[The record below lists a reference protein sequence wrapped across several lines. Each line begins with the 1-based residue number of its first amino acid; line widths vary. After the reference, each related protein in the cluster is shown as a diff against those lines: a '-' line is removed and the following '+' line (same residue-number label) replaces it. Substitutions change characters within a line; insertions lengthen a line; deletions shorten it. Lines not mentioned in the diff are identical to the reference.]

1 MDGTESGSRFYR
13 TMKDCAEHQDNQQ
26 KSCIR
31 AMPEHQ
37 DNQRKEL
44 Y

>member
-13 TMKDCAEHQDNQQ
+13 TKKDCA
-26 KSCIR
+26 
-31 AMPEHQ
+31 EHQ